1 MGYIFILLA
10 IRGRRTLSS
19 SGWMAATLSPE
30 DLKLEHIIKI
40 ESVQVA
46 DEEWQ
51 IDSPRGFC
59 QDTVWGQEE
68 LQTHGRTTYSGSEN
82 ELSLVLESLDT
93 GELRLPSEKT
103 PPVSAIA
110 VPAASEILGRFPG
123 CVCNKSCRGST
134 AANFIVK
141 QRNVKSQITDH
152 LYTREAPGA
161 TAIKPA
167 VDLFVLC
174 RSRAS
179 ADLRRAFQAL
189 ESLEYPNGVLVVHVL
204 DATNS
209 LLAESLAQRND
220 FDYVRVHGHLLRLN
234 DLEWAFE
241 LAQGDIVIVVEL
253 DLCSSVSDMLQAPS
267 MAFASCNKLQ
277 EKMFR

>member
-1 MGYIFILLA
+1 
-10 IRGRRTLSS
+10 
-19 SGWMAATLSPE
+19 MAATLSPE
-30 DLKLEHIIKI
+30 DLKLEHIINI
-40 ESVQVA
+40 ESVQVD

-51 IDSPRGFC
+51 IDSPRGFS
-59 QDTVWGQEE
+59 QDTVWVQEK
-68 LQTHGRTTYSGSEN
+68 LQYHGRTTYLGSDN
-82 ELSLVLESLDT
+82 ELPLVLKSVDI
-93 GELRLPSEKT
+93 GEPRPPSEKT
-103 PPVSAIA
+103 PPGSAVA
-110 VPAASEILGRFPG
+110 TSAASEYLRGCRG
-123 CVCNKSCRGST
+123 CVCNVTCRENT
-134 AANFIVK
+134 VANFIIK
-141 QRNVKSQITDH
+141 ERNVKGQITDPF
-152 LYTREAPGA
+152 YTRKAAGA

-220 FDYVRVHGHLLRLN
+220 FDFVRVGGQHLRLT

-241 LAQGDIVIVVEL
+241 LAKGDVVIAIDL
-253 DLCSSVSDMLQAPS
+253 DLCSSVNDMLQAS
-267 MAFASCNKLQ
+267 STAFAPCKNLQ
-277 EKMFR
+277 GTTFRRRAGFEISAT

>member
-1 MGYIFILLA
+1 
-10 IRGRRTLSS
+10 
-19 SGWMAATLSPE
+19 MAATLSPE

-40 ESVQVA
+40 ESVPVD

-59 QDTVWGQEE
+59 QDTVRGQEE
-68 LQTHGRTTYSGSEN
+68 LQTHGRTTYLASEN

-93 GELRLPSEKT
+93 GELRPPSEKT

-110 VPAASEILGRFPG
+110 VPAASEYLGRFPG
-123 CVCNKSCRGST
+123 CVCNKSCREST

-152 LYTREAPGA
+152 LYMREAPGA

-167 VDLFVLC
+167 VDLFVFC

-220 FDYVRVHGHLLRLN
+220 FDFVRVDGQHLRLN

-241 LAQGDIVIVVEL
+241 LAQGDVVIAVDL
-253 DLCSSVSDMLQAPS
+253 DFCSSVNDMLQAS
-267 MAFASCNKLQ
+267 STAFAPCKNLQ
-277 EKMFR
+277 GTTLRRRAGSEISAT

>member
-1 MGYIFILLA
+1 
-10 IRGRRTLSS
+10 
-19 SGWMAATLSPE
+19 MAATLSRG
-30 DLKLEHIIKI
+30 DLKLEHIIKV
-40 ESVQVA
+40 ESVQVD
-46 DEEWQ
+46 DEEWPL
-51 IDSPRGFC
+51 DSPQGFC

-68 LQTHGRTTYSGSEN
+68 LQYHGRTTYLDSDN

-93 GELRLPSEKT
+93 GELRPPSEKT
-103 PPVSAIA
+103 PPVSAVAI
-110 VPAASEILGRFPG
+110 PAKSEYLERNG
-123 CVCNKSCRGST
+123 SCREST
-134 AANFIVK
+134 LANFIVK
-141 QRNVKSQITDH
+141 QRNVKSQITGH
-152 LYTREAPGA
+152 LYTGEAPGA

-220 FDYVRVHGHLLRLN
+220 FDYVRVHGQHLRLT

-241 LAQGDIVIVVEL
+241 LAQGDVVIAIDL
-253 DLCSSVSDMLQAPS
+253 DLCSSVNDMLQAS
-267 MAFASCNKLQ
+267 STAFTSYKTLQ
-277 EKMFR
+277 GTTFRRRAGSEISAT

>member
-1 MGYIFILLA
+1 
-10 IRGRRTLSS
+10 
-19 SGWMAATLSPE
+19 MAATLSPE

-40 ESVQVA
+40 ESVPVG

-59 QDTVWGQEE
+59 QDPVWRQEE
-68 LQTHGRTTYSGSEN
+68 LQTHGRTTYLGSEN

-93 GELRLPSEKT
+93 EELRPPSEKT
-103 PPVSAIA
+103 PQVSAVAI
-110 VPAASEILGRFPG
+110 PATSEYLGR
-123 CVCNKSCRGST
+123 NESCREST
-134 AANFIVK
+134 LANFIVK
-141 QRNVKSQITDH
+141 QRNVKSRITDH
-152 LYTREAPGA
+152 LHMREAPGA

-174 RSRAS
+174 RSKAS
-179 ADLRRAFQAL
+179 AELRRAFQAL
-189 ESLEYPNGVLVVHVL
+189 DSLEYPNGVLVVHVL

-241 LAQGDIVIVVEL
+241 LAQGDIVIAVEL

-277 EKMFR
+277 EKTFR